1 MGKRSD
7 FKRRERDFYPTPY
20 EAVFPLLPHL
30 APKTKFIEPCAGE
43 RDLVRHLTEHGHEC
57 VSASD
62 IADRPGIDARHLTDG
77 DGADVFITNPPWGRS
92 ILHPIIV
99 NLSNTLPTWLLF
111 DADWMHTKQ
120 AVTYLE
126 RCLKIVSVA
135 RVKWMGPDSPHTG
148 KDNCC
153 WFLFD
158 RNHPEPPMTQF
169 FGKPWNI

>member
-7 FKRRERDFYPTPY
+7 FKRR
-20 EAVFPLLPHL
+20 
-30 APKTKFIEPCAGE
+30 E

-77 DGADVFITNPPWGRS
+77 DGADAFITNPPWGRS
-92 ILHPIIV
+92 ILRPIIV

-135 RVKWMGPDSPHTG
+135 RVKWIPDSPHTG

-158 RNHPEPPMTQF
+158 RNPPEPPVTQF